1 MQLHLVITATT
12 TSAIEVRELFAGN
25 GMIGYVAKERVDG
38 KLILVKS
45 YLRVDSSDEDEFIT
59 QLMETAKTLV
69 CDVSRKTEN
78 ELEEYGKVVDTAELF
93 VIAYLYEHRE
103 EADHKQLVNTVKHL
117 LFSVRKEAF

>member
-1 MQLHLVITATT
+1 MLSDIA
-12 TSAIEVRELFAGN
+12 
-25 GMIGYVAKERVDG
+25 
-38 KLILVKS
+38 LVKS

-69 CDVSRKTEN
+69 CDVSRKTEK